1 MTINNDL
8 RKIKLD
14 IQDIKKD
21 ISDIKEMIRAS
32 IMSQLI
38 KDGTIKMP
46 SIEENAG
53 VRESSFKITTKTQ
66 EELDAEAKNVV

>member
-1 MTINNDL
+1 M

-14 IQDIKKD
+14 IQNIKKD

-38 KDGTIKMP
+38 KDGIINMP
-46 SIEENAG
+46 TMTEKTA
-53 VRESSFKITTKTQ
+53 VRESSFKITIKTQ